1 MFCLAAVLQGHKR
14 HPWAL
19 ASRGGTP
26 TRATGPVCEDQN
38 LLGTLT
44 HSQALAVDLVA
55 PAGVV
60 PQGFD
65 AAVQVDEEGLQEGLP
80 RVQRL
85 HRL

>member
-1 MFCLAAVLQGHKR
+1 MGSGEQGGRLPPEPPELTAASGEWWCVKTRTFC
-14 HPWAL
+14 
-19 ASRGGTP
+19 
-26 TRATGPVCEDQN
+26 

-55 PAGVV
+55 PASVV